1 MANKEKT
8 AFVCTEC
15 GYDTPKWSGKC
26 PACGRWNT
34 FVEQKINEKP
44 TEIHKK
50 AFGTQQHTEPT
61 QLSEIESSEEIRYN
75 MFDSELN
82 RVLGGGL
89 VKGSLVLLGG
99 EPGIGKSTLILQ
111 TALQVKDKKIL
122 YVSGE
127 ESARQI
133 KLRAER
139 LSGGDI
145 SQTEHLNILCETS
158 LENIYRQIKELQPEI
173 VVIDS
178 IQTISTENADSS
190 PGSITQVRECAASLL
205 KYAKESNTRK

>member
-34 FVEQKINEKP
+34 FVEQKISDKP
-44 TEIHKK
+44 AELHKK
-50 AFGTQQHTEPT
+50 AFGAQLHTEPT
-61 QLSEIESSEEIRYN
+61 QLSDIESSEEIRYN

-139 LSGGDI
+139 LSEGDI

-178 IQTISTENADSS
+178 IQTNPQKMPIHRRA
-190 PGSITQVRECAASLL
+190 V
-205 KYAKESNTRK
+205 